1 MICINRLFL
10 SFLLFF
16 SLTAFVFSHP
26 HTFIDSVI
34 ECEFNESGISGFWIN
49 WSFDSVF
56 AASIIM
62 DFDRDRNKVFSK
74 SEIEDIRKNAFS
86 NLENFNYFIYITE
99 NRKTIRPVT
108 VTVFSA
114 SIVEKDIFYRFFV
127 PYNSIAA
134 DKQNSVIIAIY
145 DDTFFCDISIKSV
158 NVVPDDISNIF
169 DIETK
174 IRVNEEKTIR
184 YDNAYQSITRDG
196 ASYTGFVNPQ
206 EIVIRFSKK

>member
-1 MICINRLFL
+1 MLIQKRFFL

-16 SLTAFVFSHP
+16 SLTASIFAHP

-49 WSFDSVF
+49 WSFDSMF
-56 AASIIM
+56 ATSIIM
-62 DFDRDRNKVFSK
+62 DFDRDRNGSFSE
-74 SEIEDIRKNAFS
+74 SEIEDVRENAFS

-99 NRKTIRPVT
+99 NRKTRRPIT
-108 VTVFSA
+108 VTNFSA

-127 PYNSIAA
+127 PYNSIS
-134 DKQNSVIIAIY
+134 KENQNSVIIAIY
-145 DDTFFCDISIKSV
+145 DDTFFCDISIKSAKAIPE
-158 NVVPDDISNIF
+158 NISNVF
-169 DIETK
+169 NIETE
-174 IRVNEEKTIR
+174 IRINEEKTIR

-206 EIVIRFSKK
+206 ELVIRFSLK